1 MNLAYLHL
9 ILNHIPMIGMPVA
22 LTFLLYGIYSKNQSA
37 QRFSLFVLIALAAL
51 VVPVY
56 LTGEP
61 AEEVVEHLPGVVESV
76 IESHEEAAEVSLVL
90 TLIAGFAAFVA
101 IWFQRDVRK
110 SRLLNLGVVGCAC
123 LAVASLV
130 YTANLGG
137 KIRHSEFSSSVSSQT
152 VDSPQKE
159 KETDND

>member
-1 MNLAYLHL
+1 MNLAYMHL

-22 LTFLLYGIYSKNQSA
+22 LIFLLYGFYFKNPSS
-37 QRFSLFVLIALAAL
+37 QRFSLFVLIALSAL

-90 TLIAGFAAFVA
+90 TLITGLTAFVA
-101 IWFQRDVRK
+101 LWFHKDERK
-110 SRLLNLGVVGCAC
+110 SRALNLAVVACASV
-123 LAVASLV
+123 AVASLV

-137 KIRHSEFSSSVSSQT
+137 KIRHTEFSSSVSNQA